1 MQVIQQVSKE
11 DILAKLAEIEDM
23 LQRATCDGE
32 SLRDIGGITEID
44 DAVSILTQAVDYYID

>member
-1 MQVIQQVSKE
+1 MQIVQLVSKE

-32 SLRDIGGITEID
+32 SLRDAGITEID
-44 DAVSILTQAVDYYID
+44 DAVSTLTQAVDYYLD

>member
-1 MQVIQQVSKE
+1 MQIVQLVSKE

-32 SLRDIGGITEID
+32 SLRDAGIAEID
-44 DAVSILTQAVDYYID
+44 DAVSTLTQAVDYYLD